1 MLRASQRLREGIN
14 EVISGLK
21 IPLFLKGWQLQL
33 TGYFLH
39 LKQELAV
46 CRTRRALLELLTVD
60 TQRRHFNQLL
70 TLSPLYAKITLYMSL
85 ENYVV
90 NFYDNYIRLYD
101 EKYFSKTVGELYILF
116 LISVPLALLLFILF
130 NRHRHKM
137 LVDLGDHKWLIK
149 N

>member
-1 MLRASQRLREGIN
+1 
-14 EVISGLK
+14 
-21 IPLFLKGWQLQL
+21 
-33 TGYFLH
+33 
-39 LKQELAV
+39 
-46 CRTRRALLELLTVD
+46 
-60 TQRRHFNQLL
+60 
-70 TLSPLYAKITLYMSL
+70 MSL

-130 NRHRHKM
+130 NRHRHKL